1 MSTDLYA
8 IIRIRGSV
16 NARKEIEDT
25 MEMLK
30 LKKVNNCMLYPKN
43 PIIGG
48 MLKKARTYLTWGEIS
63 EKALLDLLLK
73 RGRLAGNKKLD
84 DKKAKE
90 ELEKLLKEKSH
101 KNLEIKLP
109 LRLSP
114 PSKGYSSVKQAYPK
128 GDYGYRKEKINELI
142 DRMI

>member
-1 MSTDLYA
+1 MTDIYA

-30 LKKVNNCMLYPKN
+30 LKKVNNCIIYPKT
-43 PIIGG
+43 PDVEG
-48 MLKKARTYLTWGEIS
+48 MLKKARSYITWGEVTEES
-63 EKALLDLLLK
+63 LVKLLLK
-73 RGRLAGNKKLD
+73 RAKLQG
-84 DKKAKE
+84 DKELDEKIAKE
-90 ELEKLLKEKSH
+90 AAQKIMKEKSL
-101 KNLEIKLP
+101 KNIGIKIP

-114 PSKGYSSVKQAYPK
+114 PSKGYSSVKQAYPR

-142 DRMI
+142 EKMI